1 MENEQKNMLSRVTLR
16 AMEPDDLLFLYEME
30 NDMDI
35 WKVGGNNVPYSRK
48 MLASYIESSSGDIY
62 TDKQVRFMVDN
73 ENGDTI
79 GMVDLFDF
87 SPRHLRAELGIVV
100 KSDFRQQG
108 YSGAIVRKVLDYAR
122 QVIGM
127 HQIYAIVP
135 VGNVA
140 SAKMLKSVGFQQS
153 TVLKDWLSDGEGY
166 LNAQFFQIFL

>member
-1 MENEQKNMLSRVTLR
+1 MLSRVTLR
-16 AMEPDDLLFLYEME
+16 AMEPDDLVFLYEME

-35 WKVGGNNVPYSRK
+35 WNVGGNNVPYSRK

-87 SPRHLRAELGIVV
+87 SPRHRRAELGIVV

-108 YSGAIVRKVLDYAR
+108 YSEAIVLKVLDYAR
-122 QVIGM
+122 QIIGM

-135 VGNVA
+135 IDNVA
-140 SAKMLKSVGFQQS
+140 SVRMLESAGFQS
-153 TVLKDWLSDGEGY
+153 RTVLKDWLNNGDRY
-166 LNAQFFQIFL
+166 LDAQFFQIFL